1 MPDKTTASQPSAGV
15 KLLIEVGPLVVFFVA
30 NAKWDIFVGTGA
42 FMVAI
47 TLSLLASWLTERRL
61 PTLPLVTAFFVLVF
75 GTLTLVLKDATFIKL
90 KPTLVYSLFGILLL
104 VGLALRRSWLEPLL
118 GTALSLTEEGWRR
131 LTLRWALFFLVMA
144 VVNEVVWRNFS
155 DDVWV
160 NFKVFGFLPLT
171 LVFFMAQ
178 TGLIRRHS
186 IEEEGR
192 ADGG

>member
-1 MPDKTTASQPSAGV
+1 MPEKSTASQPSAGV
-15 KLLIEVGPLVVFFVA
+15 KLLIEIGPLVVFFVA

-47 TLSLLASWLTERRL
+47 TLSLLASWLTEKRL

-104 VGLALRRSWLEPLL
+104 VGLALRRSWLEPIL
-118 GTALSLTEEGWRR
+118 GSALSLTEEGWRR

-144 VVNEVVWRNFS
+144 VVNELVWRNFS

>member
-1 MPDKTTASQPSAGV
+1 MPEKSTASQPSAGV
-15 KLLIEVGPLVVFFVA
+15 KLLIEIGPLVVFFVA

-47 TLSLLASWLTERRL
+47 TLSLLASWLTEKRL

-75 GTLTLVLKDATFIKL
+75 GTLTLVLKDSTFIKL

-104 VGLALRRSWLEPLL
+104 VGLALRRSWLEPIL
-118 GTALSLTEEGWRR
+118 GSALSLTEEGWRR

-144 VVNEVVWRNFS
+144 VVNELVWRNFS

-186 IEEEGR
+186 TEEEGR